1 MNKKHNP
8 AFTLVEVLMAL
19 VILGMLMA
27 AVAVAFD
34 ASVKNYQ
41 ANEGIARNI
50 NTARQ
55 TLLRITNDI
64 RTAQAVALSVN
75 PNASQYT
82 QLTGGIN
89 DLSISNLSL
98 VSADG
103 ADVTYRFDQPTG
115 TLFLVTNDDAADDDY
130 VLCRNVT
137 AMTFNR
143 SVVAGSSPVAIRNV
157 RIVMTLNDP
166 DAETTQ
172 TLAAAAVVRR
182 NL

>member
-1 MNKKHNP
+1 M
-8 AFTLVEVLMAL
+8 AEALMAL

-34 ASVKNYQ
+34 ASIKNYQ
-41 ANEGIARNI
+41 ANQGIARNI

-64 RTAQAVALSVN
+64 RTARAVSHIGPGGDLHNSR
-75 PNASQYT
+75 
-82 QLTGGIN
+82 LTLTN
-89 DLSISNLSL
+89 
-98 VSADG
+98 ADG
-103 ADVTYRFDQPTG
+103 VSVTYRFNQPTG
-115 TLFLVTNDDAADDDY
+115 ELFLVTNDDDTDDDY
-130 VLCRNVT
+130 ILCRNIT

-143 SVVAGSSPVAIRNV
+143 ATFIDPDDGLLKVRNV
-157 RIVMTLNDP
+157 RIVMTLTDP
-166 DAETTQ
+166 DAGTTQ